1 MSVPRATLTIRPGTP
16 RDAATI
22 TALIQGLADYERLP
36 QQVTPA
42 AVRRHGF
49 GRRPHFETLI
59 CRLGGRP
66 IGLALYTFT
75 YSTFLARPTL
85 WLEDL
90 FVQPAARGR
99 GAGLALLRALARI
112 AVRRGCGRMEWSV
125 LDWNRPA
132 IHFYRRLDAELK
144 REWILTRLTG
154 EPLARLAGLSR
165 RPASSRARPPSRLRT
180 PTAATARH
188 RPRPPV
194 PARGRRQPAGRRPR
208 RRA

>member
-1 MSVPRATLTIRPGTP
+1 MARPSLTIRPGTP

-22 TALIQGLADYERLP
+22 TALIHGLADYERLP
-36 QQVTPA
+36 RQTNTA

-49 GRRPHFETLI
+49 GRRRHFETLI
-59 CRLGGRP
+59 GRLGGRP

-75 YSTFLARPTL
+75 YSTFLNRPTL

-90 FVQPAARGR
+90 FVQPEARGR

-132 IHFYRRLDAELK
+132 IRFYRALGAELK

-154 EPLARLAGLSR
+154 GPLARLAGVSRPPGSARAR
-165 RPASSRARPPSRLRT
+165 RPSRPRT
-180 PTAATARH
+180 PTTAAAKR
-188 RPRPPV
+188 RRRRRV
-194 PARGRRQPAGRRPR
+194 PAPAKRPMAGRPR
-208 RRA
+208 RRPA

>member
-1 MSVPRATLTIRPGTP
+1 VARATLTIRPGTS

-22 TALIQGLADYERLP
+22 TALIHGLADYERLP
-36 QQVTPA
+36 LQTTA
-42 AVRRHGF
+42 GAIRRHGF
-49 GRRPHFETLI
+49 GRRRHFETLI

-66 IGLALYTFT
+66 VGLALYTFT

-90 FVQPAARGR
+90 FVVPEARGR

-112 AVRRGCGRMEWSV
+112 AVRRGCGRLEWSV

-132 IHFYRRLDAELK
+132 IRFYRALGAELK

-154 EPLARLAGLSR
+154 PPLARLAGL
-165 RPASSRARPPSRLRT
+165 
-180 PTAATARH
+180 
-188 RPRPPV
+188 
-194 PARGRRQPAGRRPR
+194 RGRRASDRARRPSRPRTPRAAAATRRRRRRAPARAKRSASPRRRPR
-208 RRA
+208 RA

>member
-1 MSVPRATLTIRPGTP
+1 MARATLTIRPGTA

-22 TALIQGLADYERLP
+22 TALIHGLADSERLP
-36 QQVTPA
+36 RQTTA
-42 AVRRHGF
+42 GAIRRHGF
-49 GRRPHFETLI
+49 GRRRHFETLI

-66 IGLALYTFT
+66 VGLALYTFT

-90 FVQPAARGR
+90 FVVPEARGR

-112 AVRRGCGRMEWSV
+112 AVRRGCGRLEWSV

-132 IHFYRRLDAELK
+132 IRFYRALGAELK

-154 EPLARLAGLSR
+154 PPLARLAGL
-165 RPASSRARPPSRLRT
+165 
-180 PTAATARH
+180 
-188 RPRPPV
+188 
-194 PARGRRQPAGRRPR
+194 RGRRASDRARRPSRPRTPRAAAATRRRRCRAPARAKRSASPRQRPR
-208 RRA
+208 RA

>member
-1 MSVPRATLTIRPGTP
+1 VAGAALSIRPGTA

-22 TALIQGLADYERLP
+22 TALIHGLADYERLP
-36 QQVTPA
+36 RQTTTGA
-42 AVRRHGF
+42 IRRDGF
-49 GRRPHFETLI
+49 RRRRRHFETLV
-59 CRLGGRP
+59 CRLDGRP
-66 IGLALYTFT
+66 VGLALYTFT

-90 FVQPAARGR
+90 FVRPDARGR

-112 AVRRGCGRMEWSV
+112 ALRRGCARMEWTV

-132 IHFYRRLDAELK
+132 IRFYRGLGAELK

-154 EPLARLAGLSR
+154 EPLARLAGVSSR
-165 RPASSRARPPSRLRT
+165 GGSGRARPSSRRRT
-180 PTAATARH
+180 PTAAAEPR
-188 RPRPPV
+188 RPP
-194 PARGRRQPAGRRPR
+194 RRAPVHAAPSPTTRRRR

>member
-1 MSVPRATLTIRPGTP
+1 VARTTLTIRPGTS

-22 TALIQGLADYERLP
+22 TALIRGLADYERLP
-36 QQVTPA
+36 LRTTA
-42 AVRRHGF
+42 GAIRRHGF
-49 GRRPHFETLI
+49 GRRRHFETLI

-66 IGLALYTFT
+66 VG
-75 YSTFLARPTL
+75 LARPTL

-90 FVQPAARGR
+90 FVIPEARGH

-112 AVRRGCGRMEWSV
+112 AVRRGCGRLEWSV

-132 IHFYRRLDAELK
+132 IRFYRALGAELK

-154 EPLARLAGLSR
+154 PPLARLAR
-165 RPASSRARPPSRLRT
+165 
-180 PTAATARH
+180 
-188 RPRPPV
+188 V
-194 PARGRRQPAGRRPR
+194 RGRRAADRAWRPSRRRTPRAAAATRRRRRHAPARAKRPATPRQRR